1 MAGNP
6 KIYRDIGKRARDLL
20 HKGFEPPQP
29 WTQLGYFDM
38 NCGTTSIFQLDNV
51 IPGINTRFKLCLPD
65 PHRISKVEF
74 QFFHDLAG
82 FTAGLGLRPKP
93 LIHLSG
99 VYGTRFFAFGAD
111 MSFDTKKAN
120 FFKFDAGV
128 SFTAANV
135 NTAVAITDRFETLLA
150 TAFCTIDPR
159 TQCGVGAEFRHNITR
174 GKSSIY
180 LGTQYALSPSTI
192 LKARVSNHGVVSGL
206 IQLMVQP
213 DLASVIT
220 SEIDTRDL
228 AKRPKL
234 GVTMSFKPPIK
245 HL

>member
-6 KIYRDIGKRARDLL
+6 KIYRDIGKKARDLL

-29 WTQLGYFDM
+29 WTQFSFLDM

-65 PHRISKVEF
+65 PHRLSKVEF

-93 LIHLSG
+93 LLHFSG

-111 MSFDTKKAN
+111 MSFDTKRAD

-128 SFTAANV
+128 SFTAASV
-135 NTAVAITDRFETLLA
+135 NASVALTDRFETILA
-150 TAFCTIDPR
+150 TAFCTMDPR
-159 TQCGVGAEFRHNITR
+159 TQTGVGAEYRYNIMK
-174 GKSSIY
+174 GKSGIY
-180 LGTQYALSPSTI
+180 IGTQYALSPSTM

-206 IQLMVQP
+206 VQLMVQS

-228 AKRPKL
+228 TKRPKF
-234 GVTMSFKPPIK
+234 GVTMSFKPQIT